1 MNQLSS
7 IEKHNYVNYKT
18 NYYLAKVKEIYNL
31 SPTNKE
37 KDAISD
43 IDFSDVH
50 NLREI
55 NRLIENK
62 ITEYVCKNFSGDGV
76 E

>member
-1 MNQLSS
+1 MNQLSD
-7 IEKHNYVNYKT
+7 IEKQNYVNFKT
-18 NYYLAKVKEIYNL
+18 NYYLGKVKKTYNL

-37 KDAISD
+37 KDEISD
-43 IDFSDVH
+43 IDFSDVN

-62 ITEYVCKNFSGDGV
+62 ITDYVCNSYSG